1 MASSPAIHCRDLTLS
16 YRRHPAVHH
25 LTGTFA
31 PGSFTAVVGP
41 NGAGKST
48 LLKGIVGLV
57 RPDGGS
63 IEVTGAR
70 RSDIAYLPQQA
81 ALDRGFPMRVLDLAA
96 MGLWR
101 RTGPFRRIGAA
112 LLQEVEAA
120 LDAVGLSGFEER
132 MVGSLSGGQFQRALF
147 ARLLLQ
153 DARLILLDEPFAAID
168 GRTADALLGLVGRW
182 HREGRTIIAV
192 LHDFNAV
199 RQHIPKTLLIARDP
213 IAWGPTSEVL
223 TEANIARSR
232 GLDEAFDSDAELCE
246 RPAA

>member
-112 LLQEVEAA
+112 LLREVEAA

>member
-48 LLKGIVGLV
+48 LLKGIVGLI

-63 IEVTGAR
+63 IEVTGAL

-112 LLQEVEAA
+112 LLREVEAA